1 LPSRAELPGELDELR
16 RLNQAL
22 VQLRVA
28 WLGNLR
34 QPDYKAHRAQLRGQ
48 RATEVRRLRHLPVRP
63 WSHGELAEA
72 LGVSR
77 ASIQQWERPHLDRRR
92 T

>member
-16 RLNQAL
+16 RLNGAL
-22 VQLRVA
+22 
-28 WLGNLR
+28 
-34 QPDYKAHRAQLRGQ
+34 AQLRAV
-48 RATEVRRLRHLPVRP
+48 RAYRSGSYQQERARLRGERAAEVRRLRHLPVRP
-63 WSHGELAEA
+63 WSHGELADA

-77 ASIQQWERPHLDRRR
+77 ASIQQWERPGLDRRR